1 MCARHIRRHISG
13 VDAQQMEITNLAK
26 SWKSD
31 AHCCWPRGVR
41 GAARLQM
48 VAMEVQKEWEEGIW
62 RED

>member
-1 MCARHIRRHISG
+1 MYVHAKQDGGGVGTKQMSG
-13 VDAQQMEITNLAK
+13 TNLAK

-31 AHCCWPRGVR
+31 AHCCWRRGVR

-48 VAMEVQKEWEEGIW
+48 VAMEAKKEWEEGIW